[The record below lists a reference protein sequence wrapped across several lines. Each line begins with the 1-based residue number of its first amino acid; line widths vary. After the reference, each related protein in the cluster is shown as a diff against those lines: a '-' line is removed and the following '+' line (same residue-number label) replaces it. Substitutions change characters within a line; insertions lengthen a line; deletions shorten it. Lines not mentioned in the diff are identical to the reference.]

1 MLDMSY
7 KNISLHELN
16 ERFDNIF
23 PFLSDIPQLSELK
36 SNICMLS
43 TPRWAPVQRQCP
55 CWQWQLLDLFVNQS
69 LRTEKSKVLDPFG

>member
-1 MLDMSY
+1 MLDMTE

-16 ERFDNIF
+16 ERFDNIS

-43 TPRWAPVQRQCP
+43 TPQ
-55 CWQWQLLDLFVNQS
+55 
-69 LRTEKSKVLDPFG
+69 